1 MLFNSLQFTHVWCHA
16 SFPSINWT
24 RGSEWLSPY
33 VEDEPKN
40 MQVACTGYK
49 KRIQQKRTKKKRVWK
64 KEKGRPQLIIR
75 VGNTY
80 IRFRGVIVESKNRLS
95 RISVML
101 LSDVKTGRTATSL
114 LLCAHC
120 VFRSKCIPFCL
131 HFNLFSDGWGI
142 VRLFLF
148 LLRSRCCSQWMQ
160 IVFVSCTHIRTIIE
174 AWWNNDPRSA
184 D

>member
-1 MLFNSLQFTHVWCHA
+1 MKPH
-16 SFPSINWT
+16 
-24 RGSEWLSPY
+24 
-33 VEDEPKN
+33 VEDDPKN

-49 KRIQQKRTKKKRVWK
+49 KTNPTKKGLRRKEFGK
-64 KEKGRPQLIIR
+64 KEKGRPRLIIR

-120 VFRSKCIPFCL
+120 VFRSKCISFCL
-131 HFNLFSDGWGI
+131 HFNLFSDG
-142 VRLFLF
+142 
-148 LLRSRCCSQWMQ
+148 
-160 IVFVSCTHIRTIIE
+160 
-174 AWWNNDPRSA
+174 
-184 D
+184 

>member
-1 MLFNSLQFTHVWCHA
+1 MSRYFSIRQLDARKWMIEAPCWRRPEKQASSVHWIQKTNS
-16 SFPSINWT
+16 
-24 RGSEWLSPY
+24 
-33 VEDEPKN
+33 
-40 MQVACTGYK
+40 
-49 KRIQQKRTKKKRVWK
+49 TKKGLRRKEFGK
-64 KEKGRPQLIIR
+64 KEKGRPRLIIR

-101 LSDVKTGRTATSL
+101 LSHVKTGRTATSL
-114 LLCAHC
+114 LLCVHC
-120 VFRSKCIPFCL
+120 VFRSKCISFCL
-131 HFNLFSDGWGI
+131 HFNSFSDGWGY
-142 VRLFLF
+142 FCF
-148 LLRSRCCSQWMQ
+148 FLRSRCCSQWMQ